1 MDDTTHAA
9 QDIHHLIAAR
19 SSRRAYDPNRPV
31 PLPIIYSLL
40 EAARWAPSGNNRQS
54 WRFYLARPHD
64 PLRRDFEQALNPGNA
79 WAKRAYLLILVA
91 LPAEFSRPKAYLDV
105 GMAVEN
111 LLLQASAHGLV
122 TRPMGGFNHE
132 VAHATLGLPPD
143 DEVLLM
149 IAVGYA
155 GNPDHLDDETRAKER
170 KPRQRKVLGE
180 IAFWADGQ
188 HTPVTLDHDRA
199 EVV

>member
-1 MDDTTHAA
+1 MDDTPPAA
-9 QDIHHLIAAR
+9 QDIHHLIARR
-19 SSRRAYDPNRPV
+19 SSRRSYDPGRPV
-31 PLPIIYSLL
+31 PLQVIYSLL

-64 PLRRDFEQALNPGNA
+64 PLRPAFEQALNPSNA

-111 LLLQASAHGLV
+111 LLLQASAHDLV

-132 VAHATLGLPPD
+132 AAHTSLGLPPD

-155 GNPDHLDDETRAKER
+155 GDPDHLDDETRAKER
-170 KPRQRKVLGE
+170 KPRQRKSLGE
-180 IAFWADGQ
+180 IAFWADAQ
-188 HTPVTLDHDRA
+188 HTPVMSTDDRV
-199 EVV
+199 EGS